1 VLKRL
6 SLIVLALMLFLAAC
20 GGDDAA
26 KLTDDEQALADSLV
40 TQLTADTSASNPLA
54 AEEDARCAAEG
65 MVAAFGLERSQ
76 TLFGDSLDVNDLST
90 IGAGMTEEERNTFA
104 DTLIGC
110 VNIAETAAAG
120 IAESS
125 GGVITADDG
134 ACIAGK
140 IDEDAQKA
148 MVVAELAGQEADP
161 AAFLAAVND
170 CIDITALM
178 REQLTAAG
186 MPEETVNCIV
196 DALDENFFTS
206 LLTATMAGQTPSLS
220 DPAFMQAISTCTGG

>member
-1 VLKRL
+1 MLKRL
-6 SLIVLALMLFLAAC
+6 GLVVLALMIFIAAC
-20 GGDDAA
+20 GDDAA
-26 KLTDDEQALADSLV
+26 SLSDEEQALADELV
-40 TQLTADTSASNPLA
+40 TELTADTSAENPLA
-54 AEEDARCAAEG
+54 AEADARCAAEG

-90 IGAGMTEEERNTFA
+90 IGAGMTEEERGTFA

-125 GGVITADDG
+125 GGVITAEDG

-140 IDEDAQKA
+140 IDRDAQKA
-148 MVVAELAGQEADP
+148 MIVAELSGQEADP
-161 AAFLAAVND
+161 GAFLAAVTD
-170 CIDITALM
+170 CIDITALI
-178 REQLTAAG
+178 REQLTSAG

-196 DALDENFFTS
+196 DALDEDFFTS
-206 LLTATMAGQTPSLS
+206 LLTATMAGETPSLTTRRS
-220 DPAFMQAISTCTGG
+220 SRRS